1 MALLS
6 LNPLVYGQGL
16 NPDPQRRFRDIYEF
30 PLSVKEQEHIQQ
42 ILCQSLVGDMDK
54 ELRKSIAIC
63 LANWIKGSCKLD
75 EHCESAIYQKADTR
89 SPYLP
94 ITICDGAPRLVRYRA
109 SILRFSDSRPLS
121 SPLYR

>member
-16 NPDPQRRFRDIYEF
+16 NPDPQRRFRNIYEF
-30 PLSVKEQEHIQQ
+30 PLGVKEQEYIQQ
-42 ILCQSLVGDMDK
+42 ILCQSLLGDMDK
-54 ELRKSIAIC
+54 EMRKSIAIC

-75 EHCESAIYQKADTR
+75 EQCESAIYHKADIR

-94 ITICDGAPRLVRYRA
+94 ITICDGAPRRAQDGA
-109 SILRFSDSRPLS
+109 SILRFSNSRPLS